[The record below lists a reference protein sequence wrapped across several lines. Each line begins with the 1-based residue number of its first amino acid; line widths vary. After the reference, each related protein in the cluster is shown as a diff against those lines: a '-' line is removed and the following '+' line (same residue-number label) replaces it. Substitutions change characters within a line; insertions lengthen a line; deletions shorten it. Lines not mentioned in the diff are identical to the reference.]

1 MGFGTLVKSVKIER
15 TLKKAKKLCKI
26 LITLSKGSRTKGIL
40 ENLWKA
46 QHQTIGQDEKWL
58 FLLYKSKNHKI
69 RMNIKKHKQPKPPQ
83 GGQQEIDHPAPM
95 MAGRLNKP

>member
-40 ENLWKA
+40 ENL
-46 QHQTIGQDEKWL
+46 
-58 FLLYKSKNHKI
+58 
-69 RMNIKKHKQPKPPQ
+69 
-83 GGQQEIDHPAPM
+83 
-95 MAGRLNKP
+95 